1 VAWTE
6 AWLLKTK
13 LMCKCLLEPP
23 ATEPAEPERGR
34 CYLIF
39 SESNGG
45 CFQLQ
50 WSMEVVE
57 GALAAFLPREE
68 VAQHRY
74 TRNGGISELC
84 RDVGGPNV
92 KKFFG
97 GWLSFVKMAHS
108 HGGKLAF
115 LSNLPKQPVAIYTN
129 MSDLTV
135 GSVPVGGSL
144 SFEGVLAVAVMGAK
158 ANGFVMNTKL
168 QTRMFQQVGERLGA
182 SLSWDGG
189 GGAKEQLTSLRNS
202 NRNSNRSSSSC
213 SRSDSAVKTDTYPVS
228 ELLFATQPV
237 VTNVITALRLEEG
250 MRV

>member
-1 VAWTE
+1 MAWTE

-23 ATEPAEPERGR
+23 PPRAAEPERGR

-57 GALAAFLPREE
+57 GALAAFLPRED

-115 LSNLPKQPVAIYTN
+115 LANLPKQPGGGCTTQPMQGLCVRACVRAFLRSCVPAVADASCFAARTVAIYTN

-144 SFEGVLAVAVMGAK
+144 SFEGVLAVAVMGR
-158 ANGFVMNTKL
+158 
-168 QTRMFQQVGERLGA
+168 QGERLRDEHQAADAHVPAGGRAARSLFILGWRRRRQGA
-182 SLSWDGG
+182 
-189 GGAKEQLTSLRNS
+189 AHF
-202 NRNSNRSSSSC
+202 
-213 SRSDSAVKTDTYPVS
+213 PP
-228 ELLFATQPV
+228 EL
-237 VTNVITALRLEEG
+237 
-250 MRV
+250 